1 MGLIMTE
8 VLDLSGFSP
17 EGVFIKGVEVKE
29 ITITTLEGEIQILPG
44 HASMISALDTGIFSY
59 ITTSGKNEIGLTSSG
74 FLEVSGNKVSI
85 LAELIERRQ
94 DIKYEQAKET
104 QKLVEEELSRGCV
117 DQQSFKELELKLKR
131 AIIRQQIAETK
142 KD

>member
-1 MGLIMTE
+1 VGLIMTE

>member
-1 MGLIMTE
+1 MTE